1 MFRFARHKMFVV
13 IVFSI
18 NYGINVKFLCG
29 DNSTEYGY
37 EAFMLEKLVFMEKLE
52 NLYSYFHMVIT
63 CSSAKSE
70 SMSDISEEIL
80 KYFSELIKPLAT
92 NANLKEI
99 FDKMK
104 EEVISK
110 FE

>member
-1 MFRFARHKMFVV
+1 
-13 IVFSI
+13 
-18 NYGINVKFLCG
+18 
-29 DNSTEYGY
+29 
-37 EAFMLEKLVFMEKLE
+37 
-52 NLYSYFHMVIT
+52 MVIT

-92 NANLKEI
+92 NASLKEI

-110 FE
+110 FESKISEQNGKIYDLESQFAIEEETINNLLTKCDDNEQYSRRSCLRFMLSKVTATKKMKM